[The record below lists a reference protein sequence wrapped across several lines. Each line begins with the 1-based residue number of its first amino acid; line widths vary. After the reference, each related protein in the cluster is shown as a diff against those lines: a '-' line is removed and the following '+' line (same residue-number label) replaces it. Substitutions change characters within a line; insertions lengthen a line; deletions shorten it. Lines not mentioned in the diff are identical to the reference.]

1 MKANTVLCV
10 EDLQSGYEK
19 KQILKNL
26 SFRVEKGEL
35 VGIIGPN
42 GAGKS
47 TLLKTLMGILP
58 LLAGQIYFDG
68 QTINGLSKKAFAKKV
83 AYLQQN
89 VEIELGYTGEDVV
102 AAGRYP
108 YLNWWESITD
118 TDKQIIKL
126 CMTCTGVE
134 KLAETPVNSVS
145 GGQKQRILLA
155 KVLAQQT
162 PLMLLDEP
170 STGLDI
176 VYQEEIFRFCQEM
189 TKAGKTILM
198 AVHEIALAARY
209 CTRLLL
215 ISDGKLLADGTPEQV
230 LQDDLISKAYHADL
244 KILRSSISNN
254 LEVALNSK
262 TVLNEQQQEII
273 KKLCR

>member
-1 MKANTVLCV
+1 
-10 EDLQSGYEK
+10 
-19 KQILKNL
+19 
-26 SFRVEKGEL
+26 
-35 VGIIGPN
+35 
-42 GAGKS
+42 
-47 TLLKTLMGILP
+47 
-58 LLAGQIYFDG
+58 
-68 QTINGLSKKAFAKKV
+68 
-83 AYLQQN
+83 
-89 VEIELGYTGEDVV
+89 
-102 AAGRYP
+102 
-108 YLNWWESITD
+108 
-118 TDKQIIKL
+118 
-126 CMTCTGVE
+126 MTCTGVE

>member
-108 YLNWWESITD
+108 YLNW
-118 TDKQIIKL
+118 
-126 CMTCTGVE
+126 
-134 KLAETPVNSVS
+134 
-145 GGQKQRILLA
+145 
-155 KVLAQQT
+155 
-162 PLMLLDEP
+162 
-170 STGLDI
+170 
-176 VYQEEIFRFCQEM
+176 
-189 TKAGKTILM
+189 
-198 AVHEIALAARY
+198 
-209 CTRLLL
+209 
-215 ISDGKLLADGTPEQV
+215 
-230 LQDDLISKAYHADL
+230 
-244 KILRSSISNN
+244 
-254 LEVALNSK
+254 
-262 TVLNEQQQEII
+262 
-273 KKLCR
+273 